1 MSNKNNAIAQGTLL
15 CHYGETND
23 AFLVG
28 GLVQPSET
36 LMASAIRH
44 CRHVIIFRLAH
55 NNRLERRRKKAI
67 PYKESI

>member
-1 MSNKNNAIAQGTLL
+1 MDFTLPPIPNYVYVPIRLKRSNTINGIVQGSLL

-36 LMASAIRH
+36 LMACAIR
-44 CRHVIIFRLAH
+44 
-55 NNRLERRRKKAI
+55 N
-67 PYKESI
+67 